1 MSRHGTASAP
11 RPAVS
16 WFPCPLH
23 PPMEGETPHG
33 PPRRGRR
40 RRLLAIV
47 IGLSLVAA
55 GAAIWWQFLRPRT
68 IGEVLAFDHLQ
79 PGTQVVVEG
88 TITGIFWDNVSD
100 RPQVILGLDNEPL
113 CRAGGNVFGDPNAT
127 YRIGQ
132 AFQTTLHFESYSIN
146 GDPAVWAPELFC
158 PFPSNFEAIGVVVDA
173 VSSLQSILLAY
184 NGTDASGW
192 SHFAIVTHNGESYRA
207 DKLPAS

>member
-1 MSRHGTASAP
+1 
-11 RPAVS
+11 
-16 WFPCPLH
+16 
-23 PPMEGETPHG
+23 MEGETPHG

-100 RPQVILGLDNEPL
+100 RQEHRQMTTAL
-113 CRAGGNVFGDPNAT
+113 NASH
-127 YRIGQ
+127 RDGR
-132 AFQTTLHFESYSIN
+132 
-146 GDPAVWAPELFC
+146 D
-158 PFPSNFEAIGVVVDA
+158 
-173 VSSLQSILLAY
+173 SLP
-184 NGTDASGW
+184 
-192 SHFAIVTHNGESYRA
+192 R
-207 DKLPAS
+207 